1 MLTIVDAKVKESGK
15 DGAVYAGELVRSM
28 RTVATLGF
36 EPLALDRYEP
46 FLTKHSPVLFV
57 WALVFCFVTLIS
69 GTQIAAAMFNYVPE
83 ATSAMLAAS
92 EMKSILEREPLIM
105 ENGANKVITTHTSE
119 KQGLDLEAHAGQ
131 TIALVGSSGCGKST
145 ILSLIERFYDP
156 VAEIIRVGN
165 NDIKYY
171 DLGQYR
177 NIISLVSQEPFMFRG
192 TRRENI
198 AIGLPND
205 SVSDNDILEVSKQSN
220 LFNFLSSIS
229 EGLDTNVGPF
239 GNMLSGGQ
247 KQRVAIAR
255 AMLSIPAYYFLMS
268 LQQPLM
274 SLPSIVQYALDKAS
288 VNRTTVISAHRL
300 RTIQHADMIYVME
313 SGRVVE
319 KGTHA
324 ELIKNGGYYSCL
336 LQFQDLS

>member
-1 MLTIVDAKVKESGK
+1 
-15 DGAVYAGELVRSM
+15 
-28 RTVATLGF
+28 
-36 EPLALDRYEP
+36 
-46 FLTKHSPVLFV
+46 
-57 WALVFCFVTLIS
+57 
-69 GTQIAAAMFNYVPE
+69 
-83 ATSAMLAAS
+83 
-92 EMKSILEREPLIM
+92 
-105 ENGANKVITTHTSE
+105 
-119 KQGLDLEAHAGQ
+119 
-131 TIALVGSSGCGKST
+131 
-145 ILSLIERFYDP
+145 
-156 VAEIIRVGN
+156 
-165 NDIKYY
+165 
-171 DLGQYR
+171 
-177 NIISLVSQEPFMFRG
+177 
-192 TRRENI
+192 
-198 AIGLPND
+198 
-205 SVSDNDILEVSKQSN
+205 
-220 LFNFLSSIS
+220 
-229 EGLDTNVGPF
+229 
-239 GNMLSGGQ
+239 MLSGGQ